1 MMEYFYAQLSS
12 TDKDLAMEQKSEELL
27 DMWFES
33 ALHEN
38 GDELPNRAEEELLYE
53 LDKMKG
59 TTHLEQAK
67 AFYAQLEKEEFDEY
81 DTPEQ

>member
-1 MMEYFYAQLSS
+1 MEYFYAQLSS

-33 ALHEN
+33 VLQEN

-59 TTHLEQAK
+59 TNHVEQAK
-67 AFYAQLEKEEFDEY
+67 AFYAQLEKEEA
-81 DTPEQ
+81 Q